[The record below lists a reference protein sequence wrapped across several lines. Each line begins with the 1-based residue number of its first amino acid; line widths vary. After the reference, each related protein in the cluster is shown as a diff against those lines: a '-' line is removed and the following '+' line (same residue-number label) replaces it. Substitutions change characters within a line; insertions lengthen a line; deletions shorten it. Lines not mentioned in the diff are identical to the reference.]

1 MPEFKYD
8 KSNPGPCCQK
18 IDDMIQYARP
28 IVERWPADRRPV
40 QGACG
45 ADGRMSLTAWIA
57 GKIIDRQYNKIL
69 KGMEVNTMTYKLMKR
84 IIENGIK
91 KGNLDRESTMQKL
104 DVFLM
109 ADRITVEEYQELVEM
124 MEEGGTDE

>member
-1 MPEFKYD
+1 M
-8 KSNPGPCCQK
+8 QV
-18 IDDMIQYARP
+18 
-28 IVERWPADRRPV
+28 IVSLLI
-40 QGACG
+40 GALVG
-45 ADGRMSLTAWIA
+45 WIA

>member
-1 MPEFKYD
+1 
-8 KSNPGPCCQK
+8 
-18 IDDMIQYARP
+18 
-28 IVERWPADRRPV
+28 
-40 QGACG
+40 
-45 ADGRMSLTAWIA
+45 MSLTAWIA

-91 KGNLDRESTMQKL
+91 KGNLDRESTLQKL

-109 ADRITVEEYQELVEM
+109 ADRITVGEYQELVEM
-124 MEEGGTDE
+124 MEEGSTDE

>member
-1 MPEFKYD
+1 
-8 KSNPGPCCQK
+8 
-18 IDDMIQYARP
+18 
-28 IVERWPADRRPV
+28 
-40 QGACG
+40 
-45 ADGRMSLTAWIA
+45 MSLTAWIA

-91 KGNLDRESTMQKL
+91 KGNLDRESTLQKL

-109 ADRITVEEYQELVEM
+109 ADRIAVEEYQELVEM
-124 MEEGGTDE
+124 MEEGGADE

>member
-1 MPEFKYD
+1 
-8 KSNPGPCCQK
+8 
-18 IDDMIQYARP
+18 
-28 IVERWPADRRPV
+28 
-40 QGACG
+40 
-45 ADGRMSLTAWIA
+45 MSLTAWIA

-69 KGMEVNTMTYKLMKR
+69 KGMEANTMTYKLMKR

-124 MEEGGTDE
+124 MEEGGADE